1 MKKLTLT
8 ARISRTDLMKVSL
21 LLSYR
26 SAVFIVITAVML
38 VLLAVNLFLVFRSG
52 LKSMDSFAPLVIL
65 IVLPASVV
73 FSARKRYRKNPEY
86 RKPVVYTFDEESLH
100 VATAKKESRF
110 DLSALFKVRK
120 MNNWLLVY
128 RTTRMANVIP
138 LRDISSGQLQQL
150 KEILEEA
157 NVRNNL

>member
-1 MKKLTLT
+1 M
-8 ARISRTDLMKVSL
+8 
-21 LLSYR
+21 
-26 SAVFIVITAVML
+26 
-38 VLLAVNLFLVFRSG
+38 
-52 LKSMDSFAPLVIL
+52 
-65 IVLPASVV
+65 
-73 FSARKRYRKNPEY
+73 
-86 RKPVVYTFDEESLH
+86 
-100 VATAKKESRF
+100 
-110 DLSALFKVRK
+110 SALFKVRK